1 MRAGGGRRTNC
12 KRAARVRKAGAPV
25 VAPQAAA
32 DKIENPTVMS
42 NGETKTVAG
51 IMIEAAPMYNL
62 LHHPS

>member
-1 MRAGGGRRTNC
+1 MRAGGGKRTNC
-12 KRAARVRKAGAPV
+12 KRAARVRRAT

-42 NGETKTVAG
+42 SGETKTVAG
-51 IMIEAAPMYNL
+51 IMVEAAPMYNL